1 MQTFDWIVIGGGIT
15 GAAVSYE
22 LTKKGFSVLLL
33 EQYGTPQNATRY
45 SYGGLA
51 YWSGTTELTRQLCS
65 EGIERHRI
73 LSQELDGDTQ
83 FRELD
88 LILTIDAQDDPKQV
102 AAAYGQFAIAPTLL
116 SVAEACKLEPLL
128 NPQAIAGALT
138 LRHGHIQPE
147 MTALAYSQAAMRAGA
162 EMQIDRVVGFLGKN
176 QRIVGVTTPTAK
188 YYSENIVV
196 CAGGLS
202 RMLLRNAG
210 INVRVYFTQAETIET
225 PPVDLQLSTCVMPA
239 QLKRFQLEADAG
251 DNDVLW
257 NAPGCEVVPPILD
270 PGAFQFQDGS
280 IRMGQ
285 ISRAIAD
292 PHAKVDPS
300 RSEADI
306 RAQVTKLLPTVGNL
320 PGTWHH
326 CLVAF
331 SHNRLPIVGKIPGIE
346 GIYLFSGFTNPL
358 VFVPPLAQRF
368 ANWVSGQNDTIID
381 QLTPVLFHQNE
392 KTNSQFDLT

>member
-1 MQTFDWIVIGGGIT
+1 MKTFDWIVIGGGIT
-15 GAAVSYE
+15 GAAVGYE
-22 LTKKGFSVLLL
+22 LTKKGFSVLVL
-33 EQYGTPQNATRY
+33 EQNATPQNATRY

-73 LSQELDGDTQ
+73 LSQELDGDTE

-88 LILTIDAQDDPKQV
+88 LILTIDADDDPEQV
-102 AAAYGQFAIAPTLL
+102 AAAYSQFAVQPALL
-116 SVAEACKLEPLL
+116 SVTEACKMEPLL

-147 MTALAYSQAAMRAGA
+147 NTALAYSQATIRAGG
-162 EMQIDRVVGFLGKN
+162 EMQIDRVVGFVGEN
-176 QRIVGVTTPTAK
+176 QRIVGVTTPTGK
-188 YYSENIVV
+188 YYSANVVV

-202 RMLLRNAG
+202 RMLLKNAG
-210 INVRVYFTQAETIET
+210 INIRVYFTHAETIET

-239 QLKRFQLEADAG
+239 RLKRFQLEADAS
-251 DNDVLW
+251 DNDALW
-257 NAPGCEVVPPILD
+257 NSPGNEVVPPILD
-270 PGAFQFQDGS
+270 PGAFQFQNGS

-292 PHAKVDPS
+292 FDAKVDPN
-300 RSEADI
+300 RSETDM
-306 RAQVTKLLPTVGNL
+306 RAEIGKLLPTVANL

-331 SHNRLPIVGKIPGIE
+331 GYNRLPVVGKIPGVE
-346 GIYLFSGFTNPL
+346 GLYLFSGFTNPL

-368 ANWVSGQNDTIID
+368 ANWATRQEDPIIP
-381 QLTPVLFHQNE
+381 QLSPIAANYP
-392 KTNSQFDLT
+392 

>member
-102 AAAYGQFAIAPTLL
+102 AAAYGQFAIAPELL

-162 EMQIDRVVGFLGKN
+162 EMQIDRVVGFLGEN

>member
-15 GAAVSYE
+15 GAALSYE
-22 LTKKGFSVLLL
+22 LTKGGFSVLLL
-33 EQYGTPQNATRY
+33 EQYAKPQNATRY

-51 YWSGTTELTRQLCS
+51 YWSGTTELTRQLCT

-73 LSQELDGDTQ
+73 LSQELDGDTE

-88 LILTIDAQDDPKQV
+88 LLLTIDAQDDPETV
-102 AAAYGQFAIAPTLL
+102 AAAYRQFAIAPELL
-116 SVAEACKLEPLL
+116 SVAEACEVEPLL

-147 MTALAYSQAAMRAGA
+147 NTALAYSQATIRAGG
-162 EMQIDRVVGFLGKN
+162 EMQIDRVVGFVREN
-176 QRIVGVTTPTAK
+176 QRIVGVTTPTAR
-188 YYSENIVV
+188 YYSENVVV

-210 INVRVYFTQAETIET
+210 IHVRVYFSHAEMLET

-239 QLKRFQLEADAG
+239 QLKRFQLEADAS
-251 DNDVLW
+251 DNDSLW
-257 NAPGCEVVPPILD
+257 NSPGYEVVPPILD
-270 PGAFQFQDGS
+270 PGAFQFRGGS

-306 RAQVTKLLPTVGNL
+306 RAQIGKLLPTVGNL

-331 SHNRLPIVGKIPGIE
+331 GHNRLPVVGKIPGFE

-368 ANWVSGQNDTIID
+368 ANWVSGENDSIIT
-381 QLTPVLFHQNE
+381 QLSPVVW
-392 KTNSQFDLT
+392 DLTKI